1 MIWYSGEKKKI
12 SDNWTYQAKVV
23 LIWHEIVWWTALW
36 VGRKAFAWRY
46 IKYARNLY
54 LAFLFA
60 HFLSSFGK
68 VQARNEHI
76 HCCKSTFSKKK
87 KIKRTLFQY
96 KCVAINSFLFPYQ
109 KSFNVWLTKVARLRW
124 LDIRLV
130 PSFFCVFM
138 ELGSVSVHKHTRKN
152 LTNIQPS
159 WPHVWSIIHRYCKYI
174 ITLLSVGFVLYFKNK
189 PILGYCVDS
198 GFKEDVFEFFF
209 QASTVIVDAREQGTK
224 EHASVRQ

>member
-1 MIWYSGEKKKI
+1 MRLSGERRCGSEEKHLLDAI
-12 SDNWTYQAKVV
+12 LNMQEIYTLLFCLRIFCPV
-23 LIWHEIVWWTALW
+23 LGKYKLEMNIYIVAS
-36 VGRKAFAWRY
+36 RRFP
-46 IKYARNLY
+46 
-54 LAFLFA
+54 
-60 HFLSSFGK
+60 
-68 VQARNEHI
+68 
-76 HCCKSTFSKKK
+76 KK

-159 WPHVWSIIHRYCKYI
+159 WPHVWSIIHIYCKYI